1 VTNKK
6 PRSQTWDPDT
16 YARNASFVP
25 ALGAPVLEL
34 LAPVPGERILDLG
47 CGDGVLTEKLVA
59 AGADVVAV
67 DASPEQIAA
76 ARGRGLDARVMA
88 GQELIFDDEFDAV
101 FSNAALHW
109 MRPPDPVIEG
119 AHRALR
125 AGGRFVAEFGGAGNV
140 AQICDALAA
149 ALDRRGHDGRA
160 ALPWYFPTPEEYGA
174 KLNAAGFQVDKIE
187 HFPRPTPLP
196 GDIDGWLET
205 FAGDV
210 LGVVPAADHQAII
223 DDIREDLRPRLAD
236 ADGNWTAD
244 YVRLRFKATKT
255 TG

>member
-1 VTNKK
+1 MTNKP

-25 ALGAPVLEL
+25 ALGAPLLEL

-67 DASPEQIAA
+67 DASPEQIGA

-88 GQELIFDDEFDAV
+88 GQELVFDGEFDAV

-109 MRPPDPVIEG
+109 MRPPDPVIDG
-119 AHRALR
+119 VHRALR

-174 KLNAAGFQVDKIE
+174 KLNAAGFQVDEIE

-210 LGVVPAADHQAII
+210 LAVVPAADHQAII